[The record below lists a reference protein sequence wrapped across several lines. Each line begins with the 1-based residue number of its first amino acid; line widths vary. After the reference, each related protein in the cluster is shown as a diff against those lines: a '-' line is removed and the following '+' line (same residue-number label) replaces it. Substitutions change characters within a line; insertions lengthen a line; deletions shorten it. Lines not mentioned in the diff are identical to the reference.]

1 MPAGAP
7 KAAQQAGAERTPGL
21 RERNK
26 LDKER
31 RIREAARE
39 LFIAKGFDDATTREI
54 AVRAGVGIG
63 TVFTY
68 ADNKRDLLFLIA
80 NDELASLARIG
91 MANIRD
97 DSSFLQNV
105 LHFFSPYYEFYE
117 KQPDL
122 SRMILREMTFYDAGR
137 QVTQFRQTRVEI
149 VDALAQITKLAMEQG
164 ALRTKEEPK
173 FIAWVMFAIFQ
184 VETRQWLR
192 GAAILSVAEGLA
204 RLRRAITLLLNGLD
218 ATSAA
223 LKMR

>member
-105 LHFFSPYYEFYE
+105 LHFLAPITNFMKSSPI
-117 KQPDL
+117 
-122 SRMILREMTFYDAGR
+122 SRA
-137 QVTQFRQTRVEI
+137 
-149 VDALAQITKLAMEQG
+149 
-164 ALRTKEEPK
+164 
-173 FIAWVMFAIFQ
+173 
-184 VETRQWLR
+184 
-192 GAAILSVAEGLA
+192 
-204 RLRRAITLLLNGLD
+204 
-218 ATSAA
+218 
-223 LKMR
+223 